1 MKTRFTFKSILAALI
16 CSSLLL
22 SSFAGCTQ
30 AEAKPESTVSE
41 SGLAETE
48 TAEAEEPIIRTLFS
62 QSLKTEY
69 QKAFDTYNT
78 VDSILQKMKD
88 TYTAATDKENVV
100 VVPVIGDETLQ
111 DELKATEEAA
121 ESLGKKVPRDNDE
134 RYIMWREGAEESLL
148 EQAQAA
154 YDEWLAEQKAAEA
167 AKKAEEEAKAEAEA
181 AAQQQQPSGGG
192 SSTTGGGGSSP
203 GGSTGGGSTGG
214 GSNNYVPPA
223 PAPDPEPEYTPP
235 QPAPEPEPP
244 AQDYTPPAQ
253 DNTPPSSND
262 YDDEGYWT
270 GDGGLDL
277 GVIETNPGDITI
289 GGA

>member
-16 CSSLLL
+16 CSSLLV

-30 AEAKPESTVSE
+30 AEAKLESTVST
-41 SGLAETE
+41 SSLAETE
-48 TAEAEEPIIRTLFS
+48 TAEVEEPIIRTLFS
-62 QSLKTEY
+62 QPLKTEY

-167 AKKAEEEAKAEAEA
+167 AKKAEEEAKAKAEAEAKAKAEAEA

-192 SSTTGGGGSSP
+192 SSTTGGGGSSS
-203 GGSTGGGSTGG
+203 GGSTGGN
-214 GSNNYVPPA
+214 SNNYVPPA

-235 QPAPEPEPP
+235 QPAPEPPAPAPEPP
-244 AQDYTPPAQ
+244 APQP
-253 DNTPPSSND
+253 DNGGGGAPDWSV
-262 YDDEGYWT
+262 
-270 GDGGLDL
+270 GLDGEI
-277 GVIETNPGDITI
+277 GVNDGDVGDAII
-289 GGA
+289 YG